1 MTFSVHGLAV
11 SRGVAI
17 GRAVLVASSRANV
30 GNYFIEP
37 ETTDAEID
45 RIHVSLQAVMDE
57 IMRLQHDLTKG
68 LGSGFSIYEKI

>member
-17 GRAVLVASSRANV
+17 GRAVLVVSSRANV

-37 ETTDAEID
+37 QKTEAEID
-45 RIHVSLQAVMDE
+45 RVRVSIQAVKDE
-57 IMRLQHDLTKG
+57 ISRLQHDLPKDAPHEIAAW
-68 LGSGFSIYEKI
+68 SG